1 MSDKLFYCF
10 DDYRLDAQ
18 TRVLYR
24 GDNVVRLEPK
34 IVDMLLFMVQR
45 QGMVVSKEELMKNI
59 WAGTIVE
66 ESAIRRNISL
76 MRSVLDPVNSDR
88 YVETLPRQGY
98 RFKVPVTQQ
107 AVSTSRDTQS
117 IEADVNSEAASVVP
131 NESGNKQSVET
142 TQEVV
147 AVRKSRKRRWVL
159 WLNVALVLILGVV
172 LVYRFVVYPR
182 LYRPIIDSRQLTT
195 NSEDLPI
202 ITSAL
207 SPDGSMIAF
216 ADEATLFVGDSKT
229 IERHPLKLPD
239 NVLPRDVEWFYD
251 SIHLMV
257 SALNPEAHQFLV
269 WRVPVLGGK
278 PELIIRD
285 ARMAMPSADG
295 RKMLFIRNDNQL
307 WVANIDGSDA
317 KLLMTPP
324 ENYSFGSRPQFSQ
337 HGEYVLYSLFTASST
352 RATIEAR
359 HIETGRVTTLYESP
373 QRVMDFRLLGDSE
386 LLLSQQVARGS
397 NVSQLISINVHLRTG
412 FHSVSRVLATS
423 SDGVYADIN
432 ATRDG
437 RLLLALVRRSYSTVQ
452 IGTLNATGTEITNV
466 KRLTKN
472 DSHNLPS
479 SWLPDS
485 RSVLFFSNRTGHYGI
500 FQQDIDVADARAL
513 VIDERDYIR
522 PVISFDG
529 KWLFYF
535 MPEDASKMADNM
547 RMSMWRQPL
556 NGGVSQMI
564 DTRPDFYRSL
574 RCATQVNKCVMTEH
588 DNQFAAFYEFDPVQ
602 GKGKEIIRVGWA
614 PQITAFYWDVSSD
627 GAHIAYLDT
636 TRGSSDI
643 AILNMEAS
651 SVSRQD
657 LHINGYDPF
666 ATLYWDAHAKGFYVS
681 SYNSNGDLLKL
692 LHVDLAGKVDVV
704 RQQVGSQL
712 SWSIPSPD
720 GQYLMFQKFASKSN
734 IWLMQR

>member
-24 GDNVVRLEPK
+24 GESVVRLEPK

-45 QGMVVSKEELMKNI
+45 QGTVVSKDELMKNI

-76 MRSVLDPVNSDR
+76 MRSVLDPINSDR

-98 RFKVPVTQQ
+98 RFKTPVTQQ
-107 AVSTSRDTQS
+107 VISSNR
-117 IEADVNSEAASVVP
+117 EP
-131 NESGNKQSVET
+131 RPVET
-142 TQEVV
+142 TRTSERIAVVESDSKQTAEVTQEGIV
-147 AVRKSRKRRWVL
+147 ATRSRKKQLVW
-159 WLNVALVLILGVV
+159 WLNIALLLVLAAVV
-172 LVYRFVVYPR
+172 TYRFVVYPK
-182 LYRPIIDSRQLTT
+182 LHRPIAESRQLTT

-229 IERHPLKLPD
+229 IERHALKLPD

-251 SIHLMV
+251 SIHLLV
-257 SALNPEAHQFLV
+257 SALNPEAHQFMV
-269 WRVPVLGGK
+269 WRVPVLGGR
-278 PELIIRD
+278 PELIIRN

-295 RKMLFIRNDNQL
+295 RKMLFIRGNNEL
-307 WVANIDGSDA
+307 WTANIDGSDA
-317 KLLMTPP
+317 KLAVTPP
-324 ENYSFGSRPQFSQ
+324 ANHSFGSRPQFSQ
-337 HGEYVLYSLFTASST
+337 DGQYLLYSLSTASST

-359 HIETGRVTTLYESP
+359 HIESGRVTSLYESP
-373 QRVMDFRLLGDSE
+373 QRIMDFRLLGDSE
-386 LLLSQQVARGS
+386 LLLSQQIARGS

-412 FHSVSRVLATS
+412 FRSVSRVLATS
-423 SDGVYADIN
+423 TDGVYSDIN

-437 RLLLALVRRSYSTVQ
+437 RLLLALVSRRYSTVQ
-452 IGTLNATGTEITNV
+452 IGTLDQDGTEITNIR
-466 KRLTKN
+466 RLTMN

-485 RSVLFFSNRTGHYGI
+485 SGVLFFSNRTGHYGI
-500 FQQDIDVADARAL
+500 FQQDLDSADARAL
-513 VIDERDYIR
+513 VTDERDYIR
-522 PVISFDG
+522 PVISSDG

-535 MPEDASKMADNM
+535 MPEDERQMVDNM
-547 RMSMWRQPL
+547 KMSMWRQPL
-556 NGGVSQMI
+556 AGGASQMI
-564 DTRPDFYRSL
+564 DARPDFYRSL
-574 RCATQVNKCVMTEH
+574 RCATKVNKCVLTEH
-588 DNQFAAFYEFDPVQ
+588 DNQLATFYEFDPVQ
-602 GKGKEIIRVGWA
+602 GKGREIIQVKWA
-614 PQITAFYWDVSSD
+614 AELTAFYWDLSFD
-627 GAHIAYLDT
+627 GTHIAYLDT
-636 TRGSSDI
+636 TRGNTDI
-643 AILNMEAS
+643 AILDIISLPVAK
-651 SVSRQD
+651 QD
-657 LHINGYDPF
+657 LHINSYDPF
-666 ATLYWDAHAKGFYVS
+666 ATLYWDAHAKGFYIS
-681 SYNSNGDLLKL
+681 SYNSSGDLLKL

-720 GQYLMFQKFASKSN
+720 GKYLMFQKFASKGN
-734 IWLMQR
+734 IWLLQR